1 MAFWPKGLDTYILD
15 KVLLTLPAVL
25 LDLHSF
31 SISYNLICDAF
42 IVNAPNNAL
51 YLILVPTDALFH
63 IVEIRCNDNMETVV
77 AERS

>member
-1 MAFWPKGLDTYILD
+1 M
-15 KVLLTLPAVL
+15 L

-42 IVNAPNNAL
+42 IVNAPNAL

-63 IVEIRCNDNMETVV
+63 IVEIRCNDMETVV